1 MKWKDFT
8 IPSLLAA
15 GLVPALSSAEEG
27 TVTQIKKTDDLSK
40 IILSISDE
48 HEYIL
53 AAHRSHSSH
62 GSHGSHRSH
71 RSSSFR
77 SYSSPG
83 PTTGETTEPS
93 DLTGSRND
101 MSTPP
106 SSVLPL
112 SHGTLE
118 KGKIL
123 PGNSH
128 KFRKIVLQ
136 VQLALDDLGYNVG
149 PINGELHATTV
160 SALHKYQG
168 DKKLIPSGKITQKV
182 LDSLGIVAK

>member
-27 TVTQIKKTDDLSK
+27 TVTQTKKTDDLSK

-62 GSHGSHRSH
+62 GSHGSHRS
-71 RSSSFR
+71 SSFR
-77 SYSSPG
+77 SFSNPG
-83 PTTGETTEPS
+83 PTTGEAIEPS

-106 SSVLPL
+106 SSVLPQ

-128 KFRKIVLQ
+128 KFRKIVLR
-136 VQLALDDLGYNVG
+136 VQLALDGLGYDVG
-149 PINGELHATTV
+149 SINGELHATTV